1 MKYKIDLHVHTNFS
15 KDSNISIDELYKKSI
30 LSGINVIAITDHNT
44 VKGAMLAKDRIKDI
58 EVIIGEEILTS
69 QGEIIGLFLQEE
81 IKPYMSASET
91 IKQIKAQKGLV
102 YLPHPF
108 SFFRSALK
116 NSAKKTLLDEFDII
130 ESFNAKSL
138 PYENFLAREFATKN
152 RKVVAAGSDA
162 HSIEGFGETYSYVE
176 TELSVSRE
184 NLVKILSEAKIVGKY
199 FFLENIF
206 YKISA
211 SFQKKKGVI
220 KCKK

>member
-1 MKYKIDLHVHTNFS
+1 MKYKIDLHVHTDFS
-15 KDSNISIDELYKKSI
+15 KDSNISIEQLHKKSI

-44 VKGAMLAKDRIKDI
+44 IKGALIARDRIRDI
-58 EVIIGEEILTS
+58 EIITGEEILTT
-69 QGEIIGLFLQEE
+69 QGEIIGLFLQKE
-81 IKPYMSASET
+81 IKPYLSASET
-91 IKQIKAQKGLV
+91 IKQIRAQNALV

-116 NSAKKTLLDEFDII
+116 NSVKRALLDEFDII

-162 HSIEGFGETYSYVE
+162 HSIEGFGKTYSYVE
-176 TELSVSRE
+176 TELNVSRE

-211 SFQKKKGVI
+211 SFQKRKEL
-220 KCKK
+220 